1 MPPKVSLSVD
11 ARGLSCP
18 YPVKKAEEAIQKV
31 EVGEVV
37 EIITTDPGS
46 KIDIPAWAEKSG
58 HRVVEIVD
66 RWLEIYFYV
75 EKGSLGEPKV

>member
-31 EVGEVV
+31 KVGDVV

-46 KIDIPAWAEKSG
+46 KIDIPAWAEKNG
-58 HRVVEIVD
+58 HKVVEVVD

-75 EKGSLGEPKV
+75 EKRSLSEPKS

>member
-1 MPPKVSLSVD
+1 MTPKISLSVD

-31 EVGEVV
+31 NVGEVV

-46 KIDIPAWAEKSG
+46 RIDILAWAEKNG
-58 HRVVEIVD
+58 HKVIGVVD

-75 EKGSLGEPKV
+75 EKGPLSESKV

>member
-1 MPPKVSLSVD
+1 MPLKVSLSVD

-46 KIDIPAWAEKSG
+46 KIDIPAWAEKCG
-58 HRVVEIVD
+58 HRVVEVVD

-75 EKGSLGEPKV
+75 EKGSLSEPKV

>member
-1 MPPKVSLSVD
+1 MPPKANLSVD

-31 EVGEVV
+31 KEGEVV

-46 KIDIPAWAEKSG
+46 KIDIPAWAEKNG
-58 HRVVEIVD
+58 HRVIEIVD
-66 RWLEIYFYV
+66 GWLEIYFYV
-75 EKGSLGEPKV
+75 EKGSLSEPKA

>member
-18 YPVKKAEEAIQKV
+18 YPVRKAEEAIQKV
-31 EVGEVV
+31 KVGEVV
-37 EIITTDPGS
+37 EIIATDPGS
-46 KIDIPAWAEKSG
+46 RIDIPAWAEKNG
-58 HRVVEIVD
+58 HKVIEVVD

-75 EKGSLGEPKV
+75 EKGSLSEPKV